1 MFFQIDPNHYE
12 HFQPQMKSMF
22 ELRYRVF
29 CERLGWVPG
38 EDQMERDHFDDLTPS
53 YLIKQEPD
61 GTVSACVRLLPS
73 TGANMLRDTF
83 PELLSGKDCPA
94 EENIMESSRFS
105 VDTALLK
112 RRGEMELSKV
122 THELFISMIE
132 FGLSKGL
139 SKIITVT
146 DLRMERLVKRSCWP
160 YERLGEPQRQMDGQK
175 IIKAVAIA
183 GEVSEQALSAVRKKA
198 GMFNP
203 VLFSP
208 VIRGNYANIVKIA
221 S

>member
-1 MFFQIDPNHYE
+1 MFFQIDPKHYE

-38 EDQMERDHFDDLTPS
+38 ENQMERDHFDDLFPS
-53 YLIKQEPD
+53 YLIKQEAD

-94 EENIMESSRFS
+94 EENIMESSRFA

-112 RRGEMELSKV
+112 SRGDTELSK
-122 THELFISMIE
+122 TTYELFLSMIE
-132 FGLSKGL
+132 FGLGRGL
-139 SKIITVT
+139 TQIITVT
-146 DLRMERLVKRSCWP
+146 DLRMERLVKRANWP
-160 YERLGEPQRQMDGQK
+160 YERLGDPQKQLDGGK
-175 IIKAVAIA
+175 VVKAVALAVEISDRA
-183 GEVSEQALSAVRKKA
+183 RKAVSEKSELHNPILFQ
-198 GMFNP
+198 P
-203 VLFSP
+203 VLERRSF
-208 VIRGNYANIVKIA
+208 AEMKTA